1 MARLMAITAYVKVFV
16 IDWAISGL
24 AKTARQAVVVNLES
38 VFIDLNAIARTGTIA
53 NAVALEMIVVITIFC
68 LRVCRGLWRVIV
80 GLVDCSNLLRLAFVV
95 TTNSKAM
102 ITICSA
108 LSNIAPDTSPSCM
121 ARK

>member
-1 MARLMAITAYVKVFV
+1 MAITAYVKVFA
-16 IDWAISGL
+16 IDRVISGL
-24 AKTARQAVVVNLES
+24 TKTACQAEVVNLES

-68 LRVCRGLWRVIV
+68 LRVCRDTWRVNV
-80 GLVDCSNLLRLAFVV
+80 GLVDCSNFLRLAFVV

-102 ITICSA
+102 ITICSV